1 MTRTIDP
8 PTDRYAGE
16 RSTRE
21 YDRLRRQAR
30 VWEDATLRILDRVG
44 LGAGARCLDA
54 GCGPGETM
62 RLMAERVGSGGHVLG
77 IDLDEPLGGQAVA
90 MLHDA
95 GHRQCE
101 FARVDLRA
109 GDPLPG
115 APFDLVYTRL
125 LLFHLP
131 DRAAVLRRLWDAVAP
146 GGHIVV
152 QEYDVMPTCTVPA
165 LDSYQGMM
173 DTMLDTLTAAGAD
186 VRLGARLGE
195 LFAQAGVG
203 VPDGTDVAGRLE
215 TLASGGW
222 MIEGTYR
229 SLLAAALAHGLTTE
243 AEAGALLAAAA
254 RDAEE
259 HPDRPVLFP
268 LMIGAWK
275 RKPAA

>member
-1 MTRTIDP
+1 MTRTIDAP
-8 PTDRYAGE
+8 ADRYAGE
-16 RSTRE
+16 RSARE
-21 YDRLRRQAR
+21 YERLRRQAR
-30 VWEDATLRILDRVG
+30 TWEDATLRILDRVG
-44 LGAGARCLDA
+44 LGPGARCLDA

-62 RLMAERVGSGGHVLG
+62 RLMAERTGPSGRVAG
-77 IDLDEPLGGQAVA
+77 IDLDEPLGAQAIG

-95 GHRQCE
+95 GHRHCD

-131 DRAAVLRRLWDAVAP
+131 DRIAVLRRLWDAVAP
-146 GGHIVV
+146 GGHLVV
-152 QEYDVMPTCTVPA
+152 QEYDISPAGAVPP
-165 LDSYQGMM
+165 LDSYEALMR
-173 DTMLDTLTAAGAD
+173 TMTETLTAAGAD

-203 VPDGTDVAGRLE
+203 APDGTDVAGRME
-215 TLASGGW
+215 TLAGGSW

-229 SLLAAALAHGLTTE
+229 SLLAAALAYGITTE
-243 AEAGALLAAAA
+243 AEATALLAAAA
-254 RDAEE
+254 RDTGG
-259 HPDRPVLFP
+259 HPDRWLLFP

-275 RKPAA
+275 RKPTR